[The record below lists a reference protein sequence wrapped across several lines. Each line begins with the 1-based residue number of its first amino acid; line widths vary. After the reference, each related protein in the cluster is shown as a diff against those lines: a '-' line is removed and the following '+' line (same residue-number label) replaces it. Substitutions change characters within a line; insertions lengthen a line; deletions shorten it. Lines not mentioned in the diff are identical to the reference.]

1 MTTQHTATFETVQNL
16 VTQLSLVDQTR
27 LLEWTAAQI
36 KQNFNAALKSSR
48 IETKH
53 YLTGK
58 ELAQSELVGLWKDRN
73 ISDSVAYANDLRRQA
88 QTRVF

>member
-16 VTQLSLVDQTR
+16 VNQLSLVDQTR

-58 ELAQSELVGLWKDRN
+58 ELTQSDLAGLWKDRN
-73 ISDSVAYANDLRRQA
+73 ISDSAAYANDLRRQA